1 MSSALTT
8 RSGALTPKGAA
19 TRQRIIEGA
28 TAEIR
33 EHGLAATTL
42 DDIRARAHTSK
53 GQLFHYFPGG
63 KEELLLAVAD
73 REAQRVLDDQRPHL
87 DQLDTWR
94 SWQAWRDAVVDRYR
108 KQGTSCP
115 LTMLMTELGRST
127 PAARAVTT
135 QLMAEWE
142 ARLTA
147 GVRAMQEAGKVA
159 PTVDPSRASRA
170 LLAGVQ
176 GGVTVMLAIGDISHL
191 EDALDTMIA
200 GLRSA

>member
-1 MSSALTT
+1 
-8 RSGALTPKGAA
+8 
-19 TRQRIIEGA
+19 
-28 TAEIR
+28 
-33 EHGLAATTL
+33 
-42 DDIRARAHTSK
+42 
-53 GQLFHYFPGG
+53 
-63 KEELLLAVAD
+63 LLLAVAD

-87 DQLDTWR
+87 DRLDTWR

-108 KQGTSCP
+108 KQGASCP

-127 PAARAVTT
+127 PAARAVTA

-159 PTVDPSRASRA
+159 PTVDPSRAGRA